1 MAWIVSFNFSSITFF
16 FVWFMGL
23 LVLTLTH
30 KFVNCFGVH
39 KLLVLTCTHGLLFL
53 GSMEFLVLSFTTTRS
68 TPLFRFMD
76 LFVLIFIHVGFITYS
91 SSSFLQGS

>member
-1 MAWIVSFNFSSITFF
+1 
-16 FVWFMGL
+16 
-23 LVLTLTH
+23 
-30 KFVNCFGVH
+30 
-39 KLLVLTCTHGLLFL
+39 
-53 GSMEFLVLSFTTTRS
+53 MEFLVLSFTTTRS